1 MPRSEPGE
9 GPGSLRSAVAPA
21 QAELATTIL
30 RVTEPKREDDAPLE
44 REVRE
49 AARGESSRTPAL
61 VIGGVGGVIAIVV
74 ALIAVVAFLIWW
86 LA

>member
-1 MPRSEPGE
+1 M
-9 GPGSLRSAVAPA
+9 
-21 QAELATTIL
+21 
-30 RVTEPKREDDAPLE
+30 TEPKREDDAPLE

-61 VIGGVGGVIAIVV
+61 VIGGVGGLIAIVV